1 MRVIVFSAVCVM
13 FVLVSF
19 AAFAGSLDSSAAP
32 DATNSYTLKDL
43 YNRLYMGMDGS
54 QVSFAEPTAMPG
66 VTGYTLNQIMGGAP
80 AKDNTDGAT
89 AADVTKDRTFW
100 GLTDGGWGLQTGT
113 YEQEVSTP
121 TCSGTLNG
129 TRWCDNGN
137 GTVTDMS
144 TGLIWLK
151 NANCTDALAGITGG
165 QLSWENALTWSSV
178 MKSGS
183 CGLSDSSVEGD
194 WHLPTK
200 NELVGIMQGNE
211 AISSSEMRAFT
222 AIQSNIYWSSTS
234 FTAFLTY
241 AWHVPLDGALVSPT
255 DKANTYYVWSVRSGQ

>member
-1 MRVIVFSAVCVM
+1 MWVIVLFCSVPRAV
-13 FVLVSF
+13 
-19 AAFAGSLDSSAAP
+19 FAGSLDSSAAP

-54 QVSFAEPTAMPG
+54 QVSFVEPTAMPG
-66 VTGYTLNQIMGGAP
+66 VTGYTLNQIMGGSP

-89 AADVTKDRTFW
+89 AADVTKGRTFW

-113 YEQEVSTP
+113 YEGSSGPTQ

-129 TRWCDNGN
+129 TRWCDNGD
-137 GTVTDMS
+137 GTVTDM
-144 TGLIWLK
+144 TTDLIWLK

-178 MKSGS
+178 IKSGS
-183 CGLSDSSVEGD
+183 CGLSDSSAEGD

-200 NELVGIMQGNE
+200 SELVGIMQGDE

-222 AIQSNIYWSSTS
+222 AVQSSLYWSSSS
-234 FTAFLTY
+234 FT
-241 AWHVPLDGALVSPT
+241 VPDLCLACAP
-255 DKANTYYVWSVRSGQ
+255 RR